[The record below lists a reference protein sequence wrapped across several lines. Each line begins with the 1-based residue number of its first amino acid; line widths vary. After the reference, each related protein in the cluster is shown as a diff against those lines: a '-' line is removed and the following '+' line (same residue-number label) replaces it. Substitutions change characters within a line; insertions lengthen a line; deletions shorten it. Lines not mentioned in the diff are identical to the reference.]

1 MKKIVIGIDVS
12 KEKLDVTAMI
22 APQGESIMASLG
34 YEVFS
39 NSKVGFMRMINWS
52 KKLVKGTVLA
62 DLLFCCETTGSY
74 DRLLCNCLYLKGVS
88 IWRESALQIK
98 SSMGVRKGKDDKAD
112 SRAIAE
118 YAIRHMD
125 KAKLYQPE
133 DANIR
138 KLKALLLDRSYLVK
152 QKTAEK
158 VRATSI
164 KQTQEQ
170 DEVTKHAYR
179 SAMKRVRALDKDIRH
194 DERLMK
200 EIMNSCEELK
210 QSREHLDSVKGLGL
224 VNQVAMIAYTNN
236 FKDFKT
242 ARQMAS
248 YWGVA
253 SFRIQSGTSIDH
265 RANVKHLSNSMLK
278 SYITQ
283 AAECTIQEGGIY
295 RDYYLRLRARGKVHG
310 VVVNNIK
317 NKLIHLAFTLVKTD
331 CNYEC
336 HHEELRK
343 LSA

>member
-22 APQGESIMASLG
+22 APQGECLMVSLG
-34 YEVFS
+34 YEVFT
-39 NSKVGFMRMINWS
+39 NSKIGFMRMVNWS
-52 KKLVKGTVLA
+52 RKLIKGTTV
-62 DLLFCCETTGSY
+62 DELLFCCETTGSY
-74 DRLLCNCLYLKGVS
+74 DRFLCNYLYAKGIS

-98 SSMGVRKGKDDKAD
+98 SSMGIRKGKDDKAD
-112 SRAIAE
+112 SRIIAE

-125 KAKLYQPE
+125 KALLYQPE

-138 KLKALLLDRSYLVK
+138 KLKALLMDRSHLVQ

-158 VRATSI
+158 VRATAI
-164 KQTQEQ
+164 RQTQEQ

-179 SAMKRVRALDKDIRH
+179 SAMKRVRALDRDIRQ
-194 DERLMK
+194 DEKLMK
-200 EIMNSCEELK
+200 EIMSSCEELK
-210 QSREHLDSVKGLGL
+210 QTRGHLDSVKGLGL
-224 VNQVAMIAYTNN
+224 VNQVAMIAFTNN

-253 SFRIQSGTSIDH
+253 SFRIQSGSSID
-265 RANVKHLSNSMLK
+265 RKANVKHLSNSMLK

-283 AAECTIQEGGIY
+283 AAECTIQNGGIY
-295 RDYYLRLRARGKVHG
+295 RDYYLRMRARGKVHG
-310 VVVNNIK
+310 IVVNNIK
-317 NKLIHLAFTLVKTD
+317 NKLIHLAFTLVKKD
-331 CNYEC
+331 NDYEY

-343 LSA
+343 LTA

>member
-22 APQGESIMASLG
+22 ASQGESLLAFLG
-34 YEVFS
+34 YEVFT
-39 NSKVGFMRMINWS
+39 NSKVGFMRMVNWS
-52 KKLVKGTVLA
+52 KKLIKGTTL
-62 DLLFCCETTGSY
+62 DELLFCCETTGSY
-74 DRLLCNCLYLKGVS
+74 DRHLCNYLYLKGIS

-112 SRAIAE
+112 SSTIAE

-125 KAKLYQPE
+125 KACLYQPE

-138 KLKALLLDRSYLVK
+138 KLKALLMDRNHLV
-152 QKTAEK
+152 QQRTSEK
-158 VRATSI
+158 VRATAI

-179 SAMKRVRALDKDIRH
+179 SAMKRVRALDKDIRQ
-194 DERLMK
+194 DEKMMK
-200 EIMNSCEELK
+200 EIMNSCAELK
-210 QSREHLDSVKGLGL
+210 QTREHLDSVKGLGL
-224 VNQVAMIAYTNN
+224 VNQVAMIAFTNN
-236 FKDFKT
+236 FKDFRT

-253 SFRIQSGTSIDH
+253 SFRIQSGSSIDR
-265 RANVKHLSNSMLK
+265 RANVKHLSNSLLK

-283 AAECTIQEGGIY
+283 AAESTIQEGGIF
-295 RDYYLRLRARGKVHG
+295 RGYYLRMRARGKVHG

-331 CNYEC
+331 SDYEY